1 MTISTTPGQL
11 VGQRVRRREDPRLVQ
26 GLGKYIDDVKL
37 PGMLHLAFKR
47 ADVAHGNIRSIDTS
61 AAEAMPGVELVMTG
75 AQLAE
80 ILPPMPV
87 ATPFPSPDH
96 HSVTPDKVRYVGE
109 PVAVVAATNRYL
121 ARDAADAIVV
131 DIEEL
136 PAVVDPE
143 AAMAGEPAIVHDEFE
158 NNLSVP
164 LAPAGTG
171 VNPETLEIE
180 DETAIEQA
188 FERADVIVSERIVN
202 QRLVPNAIEPR
213 GVVADFDAG
222 KNELTCWAGTQNPH
236 IARNLLAAILGMGQ
250 QEVRVIAPD
259 VGGAFGSKINV
270 YGEDFVASAISRELQ
285 KPVKWIEDRSEAFM
299 TTTHGRDVIG
309 YIDIASTS
317 EGKVLGLKLRLIAD
331 IGAYDMVLTAAIPTL
346 TAFMLSGVYEIGAVR
361 CDLTEVFTNKMP
373 TDAYRGA
380 GRPEGIYFVERGMD
394 LLARELGLDP
404 AELRRRNFIQPEQFP
419 YETAV
424 PGIVYDS
431 GEYERTLD
439 LALENAGWEQMK
451 ADRDAARAEGRLV
464 GLGLSF
470 YTEICGFGPSAALP
484 TVGLWEHASVS
495 VQRDGKVRATT
506 GTSSHGQGHETMFSQ
521 ILSDDLGIPMEDITI
536 VHGDTGQVR
545 AGTGTFGS
553 RSAAVGGT
561 VMLNAASKVKD
572 KMRRFGAQM
581 LEVQPDDLAFKEGMI
596 GPEGAEDTGVSFA
609 EVAAFAYIPIPL
621 PPDTEPGLSEEAFWE
636 PEAFTWPY
644 GCYISQVEIDR
655 DTGEVELQRFVGVDD
670 CGNIINP
677 LIVAGQIHGGIAQ
690 GVGQAM
696 IEEAV
701 YDTDGQ
707 LVTGSFMDYAMP
719 RARDFPRFEL
729 DHTVTP
735 SPLNPMGVKGI
746 GEAGTIGSTPCITN
760 AIVDAL
766 TEFDVKHLDMMA
778 RPEKL
783 WRVIHGGD
791 A

>member
-26 GLGKYIDDVKL
+26 GLGTFVDDIQL
-37 PGMLHLAFKR
+37 AGMLHLAFKR
-47 ADVAHGNIRSIDTS
+47 SDVAHGHIRSIDTS
-61 AAEAMPGVELVMTG
+61 AAEGMPG

-87 ATPFPSPDH
+87 ATPFPAPDH
-96 HSVTPDKVRYVGE
+96 HAVTPDKVRYVGE
-109 PVAVVAATNRYL
+109 PVAVVVATDRYL

-131 DIEEL
+131 EIEEL
-136 PAVVDPE
+136 PAVVDTE
-143 AAMAGEPAIVHDEFE
+143 QAMAGEPAIVHDDFE
-158 NNLSVP
+158 NNLAVP

-171 VNPETLEIE
+171 VNPETMEVE
-180 DETAIEQA
+180 DDSAIEQA
-188 FERADVIVSERIVN
+188 FERADVIVSQRIVN

-213 GVVADFDAG
+213 GVIAHYEPG
-222 KNELTCWAGTQNPH
+222 KNELTTWLTTQNPH
-236 IARNLLAAILGMGQ
+236 IARTLIAAVLGLGQ
-250 QEVRVIAPD
+250 HQVRVIAPD
-259 VGGAFGSKINV
+259 VGGGFGAKINV
-270 YGEDFVASAISRELQ
+270 YGEDFAAAAVSRVLG

-299 TTTHGRDVIG
+299 TTIHGRDVIG
-309 YIDIASTS
+309 YVAIAATS
-317 EGKVLGLKLRLIAD
+317 EGKVLGLKIRMIAD
-331 IGAYDMVLTAAIPTL
+331 IGAYEMVLTAAIPTL
-346 TAFMLSGVYEIGAVR
+346 AAFMLSGVYEIGAVR

-380 GRPEGIYFVERGMD
+380 GRPEGIFFVERGMD
-394 LLARELGLDP
+394 LLARELGIDP

-419 YETAV
+419 YTTA
-424 PGIVYDS
+424 GGMVYDS
-431 GEYERTLD
+431 GEYERALD

-451 ADRDAARAEGRLV
+451 ADRDAARAEGRVV
-464 GLGLSF
+464 GIGMSF
-470 YTEICGFGPSAALP
+470 YTEICGFGPSAAMP

-495 VQRDGKVRATT
+495 VERDGKVRATT
-506 GTSSHGQGHETMFSQ
+506 GASSTGQGHETTFAQLMADEFGLP
-521 ILSDDLGIPMEDITI
+521 IEDITI

-545 AGTGTFGS
+545 EGTGTFGS
-553 RSAAVGGT
+553 RSMAVGGT
-561 VMLNAASKVKD
+561 AMLNAAVKVKD

-581 LEVQPDDLAFKEGMI
+581 MELQPDDLGFREGMI
-596 GPEGAEDTGVSFA
+596 GPRGAEDTGVPFA
-609 EVAAFAYIPIPL
+609 EVAAFAYIPLPL

-636 PEAFTWPY
+636 PEAFTWPF

-655 DTGEVELQRFVGVDD
+655 ETGELELQRFVGVDD

-677 LIVAGQIHGGIAQ
+677 LIVTGQIHGGIAQ

-707 LVTGSFMDYAMP
+707 LVTGSFMDYAIP

-729 DHTVTP
+729 DHTITP

-746 GEAGTIGSTPCITN
+746 GEAGTIGSTPCIAN
-760 AIVDAL
+760 AVVDAL
-766 TEFDVKHLDMMA
+766 SEFGVTHIDMMM

-783 WRVIHGGD
+783 WHVINGGD